1 MHIHRRIIV
10 SLTLMALLSPLGAV
24 GGVTA
29 QAATTTGDTKTSCVY
44 TQHSISALARFS
56 STIGRDVTCAIVFN
70 DVATNWTDWA
80 NPWILGGNN
89 PDVRWA
95 GWTAAEPGR
104 SLVITQSLVPT
115 GIDPDWR
122 ALGASGA
129 YDQHIRDWAAALVA
143 GGLGSSII
151 RLGHEAN
158 GDWYYDSI
166 GTTSSDFASWA
177 AYWARFVQVARAVPG
192 AHFTFDWTV
201 NAGYRRIP
209 FDSYYPGDGVVDIIG
224 IDQYDGIAYAPSP
237 PPATP
242 EARWAGILAAKD
254 GLGEL
259 MAYATAHGKPLSLP
273 EWGLM
278 VAGSAGGTG
287 GGDDGYYVDQ
297 IADIVRTHVVAYEG
311 LWELADPTSPLAL
324 ETNPAA
330 LARYELHFGANGD
343 ALPPS
348 DAAVAPDGTVPATG
362 GAEGPTPPPTTAPPT
377 TVPPMTAPPL
387 TVPPT
392 TAPAAAAPTS
402 TPSTSTAT
410 PVSPAPATPAASP
423 TGIASWVSA
432 TKVIKGHNV
441 RISVKLMAAGH
452 PFAGQLITLQRL
464 VAKRWVAVKNLRSDK
479 SGHATTLRTLTGTAT
494 YRLRFAGTVHQR
506 PAQTRAFQV
515 LVHSVKAG

>member
-10 SLTLMALLSPLGAV
+10 SLSLMALLVPLCAAV
-24 GGVTA
+24 GGTTA
-29 QAATTTGDTKTSCVY
+29 QAAANADTKTSCVY
-44 TQHSISALARFS
+44 TQHSISGLARFS
-56 STIGRDVTCAIVFN
+56 SLIGRDVTCAVVFN

-80 NPWILGGNN
+80 NPWILGGNDPN
-89 PDVRWA
+89 VRWA
-95 GWTAAEPGR
+95 GWAAAKPGR

-177 AYWARFVQVARAVPG
+177 AYWAHFVQVARAVPG

-209 FDSYYPGDGVVDIIG
+209 FDSYYPGDDVVDIIG

-237 PPATP
+237 APATP
-242 EARWAGILAAKD
+242 AARWAGILAAKD

-297 IADIVRTHVVAYEG
+297 IANIVRTHVVAYQG
-311 LWELADPTSPLAL
+311 LWELDDPTSPLSL

-330 LARYELHFGANGD
+330 LARYKLHFGDQGD
-343 ALPPS
+343 ALPVH
-348 DAAVAPDGTVPATG
+348 AATVAPAGTAG
-362 GAEGPTPPPTTAPPT
+362 GNAGTTAPP
-377 TVPPMTAPPL
+377 
-387 TVPPT
+387 
-392 TAPAAAAPTS
+392 AAAPPASAVTAPS
-402 TPSTSTAT
+402 SATPGAT
-410 PVSPAPATPAASP
+410 PVPR

-432 TKVIKGHNV
+432 TKVIKGHKV
-441 RISVKLMAAGH
+441 RISVKLTAAGH
-452 PFAGQLITLQRL
+452 PLSGQRVSLQRL
-464 VAKRWVAVKNLRSDK
+464 MGKRWLSVQTLRSDK
-479 SGHATTLRTLTGTAT
+479 AGHASTVRTVTGAAT
-494 YRLRFAGTVHQR
+494 YRLRFAGTARQQ
-506 PAQTRAFQV
+506 PAQTRAFRLV
-515 LVHSVKAG
+515 LRSVKAG

>member
-1 MHIHRRIIV
+1 
-10 SLTLMALLSPLGAV
+10 
-24 GGVTA
+24 
-29 QAATTTGDTKTSCVY
+29 
-44 TQHSISALARFS
+44 
-56 STIGRDVTCAIVFN
+56 
-70 DVATNWTDWA
+70 VATNWTDWA

-95 GWTAAEPGR
+95 GWAAAQPGR

-166 GTTSSDFASWA
+166 GTTSADFANWA

-209 FDSYYPGDGVVDIIG
+209 FDSYYPGDDVVDIIG

-242 EARWAGILAAKD
+242 EARWAGILAARD

-297 IADIVRTHVVAYEG
+297 IANIVRTHVVAYEG
-311 LWELADPTSPLAL
+311 LWELDDPTSPLAL

-330 LARYELHFGANGD
+330 LASYELHFGAHGD
-343 ALPPS
+343 ALPGS
-348 DAAVAPDGTVPATG
+348 GTAAAPGGTVGET
-362 GAEGPTPPPTTAPPT
+362 GPTAPPTTAPITTAPPTTAPPT
-377 TVPPMTAPPL
+377 TAPITTA
-387 TVPPT
+387 PPT
-392 TAPAAAAPTS
+392 TAPVSAAPV
-402 TPSTSTAT
+402 AT
-410 PVSPAPATPAASP
+410 TLP

-432 TKVIKGHNV
+432 TKVIKGHKV

-452 PFAGQLITLQRL
+452 PFAGQQVTLQRL

-479 SGHATTLRTLTGTAT
+479 SGHATTVRTLTGTGT
-494 YRLRFAGTVHQR
+494 YRLRFAGTVRQR

-515 LVHSVKAG
+515 VVRSVKAG